1 MTNTTGVPSI
11 SRRDK
16 MWKKTKLPKNMR
28 ISVQAECVVTTNKTV
43 NSKMS
48 TQERTQKDELA
59 EKLMC

>member
-1 MTNTTGVPSI
+1 ME
-11 SRRDK
+11 
-16 MWKKTKLPKNMR
+16 KTKLPKNIR